1 MSGIEYAVS
10 ARPSGLAQVLRLLPA
25 SRACRL
31 AAVLIVALCAI
42 IPICSLH
49 AQPILDG
56 QMGVNY
62 LDIRSGLPK
71 NNVRDMMTDS
81 YGFVW
86 IATQGGGLV
95 RYDGYQFHTVDD
107 GDRGSKASRKMA
119 EDSYRRL
126 WAVYEEHTTVLS
138 LRTLQPVTPDSRVT
152 DLSQLLAQPA
162 VYVLRDSLKRLWLV
176 TRTHINLL
184 TFDKKGNVT
193 SLTRCEYTSNNPGV
207 VLSDV
212 MGNGRVW
219 ANIDG
224 GVYALEK
231 RGDKL
236 VKRSISP
243 VMQQLKGLY
252 VPAMMRRGDKVWL
265 ATNGGLYAYGLTTG
279 QLTAYHPDMRT
290 ASLSHEFCSALAID
304 SHGRLVVGTLA
315 GVDVLA
321 DDGQTFLH
329 WNSHSPLMPLSGD
342 FVSCFLTLRG
352 QLWVGTEASGIVQVV
367 PRPLI
372 LTNYNH
378 TASDGSLGTDVVNA
392 MWAEPSGRLWVGTV
406 EGGLNV
412 MEPGQTTFRHF
423 TTSNSALTHN
433 SVSTLTADR
442 KGRLWMGTW
451 GGGVCLIDL
460 NDPTEIVPLDVEA
473 SYRELVQ
480 YVGALA
486 FDERNNGL
494 WIGSNAGMYFYD
506 MAKGRLTDPF
516 DGNRN
521 VRGCIGSIITRDGQL
536 WMGCIYGVRVV
547 DLRRRNSDGTFT
559 VRALTCRL
567 DNPESGVIEHISSFC
582 QAADGTLWMGSD
594 NYGLY
599 RRYTDNKGQEHFE
612 AITTKQGLPNNAVKG
627 IVEDGTQR
635 LWITTDHGLAVYD
648 PKTKIFNT
656 YGESD
661 GLPSS
666 EFYWNSIITQ
676 GGKIFLGTQNG
687 LSVVDGENDLPAMK
701 HLRFTALT
709 IDNRLIQADG
719 EHISEDISTAQKV
732 TIHESEHSL
741 AIYFSSLLYGHHEQ
755 GTYSY
760 RLRGLSDEWT
770 TLPPGEHGVRFSALR
785 PGSYT
790 LEVRYAA
797 TASAENVST
806 GSITI
811 EVKPYFY
818 RAWWFHAI
826 VACVIIGILTLWV
839 RRRLQRIRHDEAE
852 RQLAPIRKELEKNN
866 NPEVFRTRIAHILN
880 NEGKIRDSISKSVE
894 ADKKKTAKK
903 TGKPFIERATQI
915 MEQHYGDSDFGID
928 EFCSA
933 IGMSRTLVNKHL
945 NEEAGVPLSQFI
957 RNYRLN
963 MARQLLL
970 KNKANRNITEIAFS
984 VGFNDPKYFSRC
996 FTRMYGVTPKA
1007 FGNGEES
1014 EEEADKPANE

>member
-1 MSGIEYAVS
+1 MLGIEYAVS
-10 ARPSGLAQVLRLLPA
+10 ARLSGLAWALLRLPA
-25 SRACRL
+25 SRVCRV
-31 AAVLIVALCAI
+31 AVALIVACCAI

-56 QMGVNY
+56 QLGVNY

-71 NNVRDMMTDS
+71 NNVKDMMTDS

-86 IATQGGGLV
+86 IGTRGGGLV
-95 RYDGYQFHTVDD
+95 RYDGYQFRAVDD

-119 EDSYRRL
+119 EDSYGRL
-126 WAVYEEHTTVLS
+126 WAVYDEHTTVLS
-138 LRTLQPVTPDSRVT
+138 LRTLQPVTPDSHT
-152 DLSQLLAQPA
+152 ADLSQLLAEPA
-162 VYVLRDSLKRLWLV
+162 IYVLRDSLKRLWLV

-184 TFDKKGNVT
+184 TFDKKGNVDN
-193 SLTRCEYTSNNPGV
+193 LARCTYTSNNPGT

-231 RGDKL
+231 QGNKL
-236 VKRSISP
+236 IKHAISP
-243 VMQQLKGLY
+243 AMQQLKGLY
-252 VPAMMRRGDKVWL
+252 VPAMMRRGNKVWL
-265 ATNGGLYAYGLTTG
+265 ATNGGLYAYDYKTQ
-279 QLTAYHPDMRT
+279 QLTAYHPDVRT

-321 DDGQTFLH
+321 DDGQSFLH
-329 WNSHSPLMPLSGD
+329 WNSRSPLMPLISD
-342 FVSCFLTLRG
+342 FVSCFLTMQK
-352 QLWVGTEASGIVQVV
+352 QLWVGTESSGIVQVL

-372 LTNYNH
+372 LTNYCH
-378 TASDGSLGTDVVNA
+378 TASDGSLATNLVNA
-392 MWAEPSGRLWVGTV
+392 MWAEPSCRLCAVTV
-406 EGGLNV
+406 EGGLNLL
-412 MEPGQTTFRHF
+412 EPGQTTFRHF

-433 SVSTLTADR
+433 AVSTLTADR
-442 KGRLWMGTW
+442 KGRLWIGTW

-460 NDPTEIVPLDVEA
+460 KKPTEIIPLEVDA
-473 SYRELVQ
+473 PYRELIQ

-494 WIGSNAGMYFYD
+494 WIGANAGMYFYD
-506 MAKGRLTDPF
+506 MAKHRITDPF

-521 VRGCIGSIITRDGQL
+521 VRGCIGSIITRDRHL
-536 WMGCIYGVRVV
+536 WMGCVYGVRVV
-547 DLRRRNSDGTFT
+547 DLSRRNSDGTFS
-559 VRALTCRL
+559 VRALTNRL
-567 DNPESGVIEHISSFC
+567 DNPESGVTEHITSFC
-582 QAADGTLWMGSD
+582 QTADGTLWLGS
-594 NYGLY
+594 NSYGLY
-599 RRYTDNKGQEHFE
+599 RRYTDDDGQERFE
-612 AITTKQGLPNNAVKG
+612 AITTEQGLSNNAVKG
-627 IVEDGTQR
+627 IVEDSTQR
-635 LWITTDHGLAVYD
+635 LWITTDHGLTVYY
-648 PKTKIFNT
+648 PKNKLFNI

-676 GGKIFLGTQNG
+676 GGKMFLGTQNG
-687 LSVVDGENDLPAMK
+687 LAIVDGENNLPITK
-701 HLRFTALT
+701 RLRFTALT
-709 IDNRLIQADG
+709 IDNRLILADG
-719 EHISEDISTAQKV
+719 KHIDEDISLAKKV

-741 AIYFSSLLYGHHEQ
+741 AIYFSSLLYGHREL

-760 RLRGLSDEWT
+760 CLRGLSDEWT
-770 TLPPGEHGVRFSALR
+770 TLPPGEHSVTFSALR
-785 PGSYT
+785 PGKYT
-790 LEVRYAA
+790 LKVLYM
-797 TASAENVST
+797 ASAAAGNMPT
-806 GSITI
+806 GSIDI

-818 RAWWFHAI
+818 HTWWFQIIMVCAF
-826 VACVIIGILTLWV
+826 IGILALWV
-839 RRRLQRIRHDEAE
+839 KHRLQRIRHDEAE
-852 RQLAPIRKELEKNN
+852 RQLAPIRKELEKND
-866 NPEVFRTRIAHILN
+866 NPEEFRTRIAHILN

-894 ADKKKTAKK
+894 ADKEKTAKK
-903 TGKPFIERATQI
+903 AAKPFIERATQI

-963 MARQLLL
+963 MARQLMM
-970 KNKANRNITEIAFS
+970 KNKANRNITEIAYS
-984 VGFNDPKYFSRC
+984 VGFNDPKYFTRC

-1014 EEEADKPANE
+1014 DEEEK